1 MHIMKGSKIE
11 YPLPKDLKLLH
22 QKQVEAFYMQLMG
35 NIGFAVRL
43 PVPLR
48 GHAVP
53 TDENY
58 QKTLQIFKEVKELL
72 QMMGIKHTADQNAL
86 TITVIE

>member
-22 QKQVEAFYMQLMG
+22 QKQVEAFYMRLMD
-35 NIGFAVRL
+35 NVGFAVRL

-48 GHAVP
+48 GHAIP
-53 TDENY
+53 PDEDY

-72 QMMGIKHTADQNAL
+72 QMMGIKHSSDQNAL
-86 TITVIE
+86 TITVLE